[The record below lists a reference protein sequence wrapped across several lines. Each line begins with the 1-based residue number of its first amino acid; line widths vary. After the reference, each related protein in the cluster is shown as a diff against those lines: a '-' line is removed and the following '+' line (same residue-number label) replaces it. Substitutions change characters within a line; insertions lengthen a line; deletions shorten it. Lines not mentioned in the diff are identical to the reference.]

1 MRETQKLTLA
11 SLAGPIFVEQGLRI
25 LLGTVDMLMVSHLG
39 DGAVAALGVAFQVV
53 IVAVII
59 FNFIGVGA
67 SVVITHHLGAH
78 DEPGAD
84 QIARAAIGF
93 NTWVGLGVSALVA
106 LLARP
111 LLGWMQLPATLMP
124 HAVPFLTLMGGTLF
138 LEAQN
143 IAMAATL
150 RAHAYTRPVMAVTGF
165 QNVVNVLCNAVVLF
179 GLFGLPQLGVAG
191 CAVSGVISRVISF
204 VILRRL
210 VRQKTGVRL
219 GLFDYFALSRERL
232 RRILSIGLPA
242 AGENLSYWIALVV
255 VTSFAS
261 RMGEASIAAFSYS
274 RQMTNWVILFS
285 ISIGLGT
292 EILIGYLVGSGEI
305 DRAHRELLD
314 NLRKGVALVFVVSG
328 LVALFSPQLMRG
340 FTSDPGII
348 DAAVQ
353 MAWLGVLLETGRVL
367 NVVCVNSLRAT
378 GDARFPLFMGFWSM
392 WCMSVPLAW
401 LLGLR
406 LGFGLNGLIIAM
418 ICDEWLRGLI
428 NYARWKRRGWVKY
441 AERSRAH
448 VAQLQPGSEPAS

>member
-191 CAVSGVISRVISF
+191 VISRVISF

-274 RQMTNWVILFS
+274 RQ
-285 ISIGLGT
+285 
-292 EILIGYLVGSGEI
+292 
-305 DRAHRELLD
+305 
-314 NLRKGVALVFVVSG
+314 
-328 LVALFSPQLMRG
+328 
-340 FTSDPGII
+340 
-348 DAAVQ
+348 
-353 MAWLGVLLETGRVL
+353 
-367 NVVCVNSLRAT
+367 
-378 GDARFPLFMGFWSM
+378 
-392 WCMSVPLAW
+392 
-401 LLGLR
+401 
-406 LGFGLNGLIIAM
+406 
-418 ICDEWLRGLI
+418 
-428 NYARWKRRGWVKY
+428 
-441 AERSRAH
+441 
-448 VAQLQPGSEPAS
+448 